1 MIRIFFIFIIFFI
14 GCESDND
21 SVSLQIQSDIDTTV
35 ARIGDVLN
43 LSIEAQNIGER
54 IVVFPDIKGTESM
67 EIREKTI
74 LTKRNRSY
82 RVDFQIVFW
91 DTGSFA
97 VPEYPVEILKSDST
111 KDLVI
116 KTDQIDI
123 KIISMIESAEDANLR
138 PIKDPVP
145 IKQPI
150 DWIRWLLAILLLLL
164 ILAFLG
170 LWRKRI
176 KQKPLEKIE
185 VSKYQSAKEIALA
198 RIDNLKK
205 LINADDKTFYLQASF
220 ILREFIEN
228 QYYIRALEMTTRE
241 IRKIDTDIILQK
253 SVFNGVI
260 NLLGRADLAKF
271 AKYEFSINDRET
283 DYNWMLKFITG
294 NNNETNN

>member
-1 MIRIFFIFIIFFI
+1 MKRFILLFIVLFI
-14 GCESDND
+14 GCESENNTA
-21 SVSLQIQSDIDTTV
+21 SLQVQSEIDTTV

-43 LSIEAQNIGER
+43 LSIVTQNVGER
-54 IVVFPDIKGTESM
+54 IVIFPNIQETESM
-67 EIREKTI
+67 EIRKKVI
-74 LTKRNRSY
+74 LSKRNKSY
-82 RVDFQIVFW
+82 QVNFQIAFW
-91 DTGSFA
+91 DTGSF
-97 VPEYPVEILKSDST
+97 VIPEYPVEILKADST
-111 KDLVI
+111 KDIVI
-116 KTDQIDI
+116 KSDSITI
-123 KIISMIESAEDANLR
+123 KIISMLEGSENTNLR

-164 ILAFLG
+164 ILLFLG

-176 KQKPLEKIE
+176 KKKPLEKIE

-198 RIDNLKK
+198 RIDNLKRI
-205 LINADDKTFYLQASF
+205 INTDDKTFYLQASF

-228 QYYIRALEMTTRE
+228 QYYVRALEMTTSE
-241 IRKIDTDIILQK
+241 IRKIDTDVIFHK

-271 AKYEFSINDRET
+271 AKYEFSINDREA

-294 NNNETNN
+294 I